1 MLCCGCSIKSWCWR
15 LVYSAESSS
24 AVWLQACTVVNH
36 PRSGPTGECHDV
48 KELAEAAR
56 ALSGP
61 LATDVSAMEARVT
74 ELSSFAVVVKA
85 EIGTADASAAEALQ
99 GVAASEEQWVAE
111 VRARAESLRRDIQR
125 IHDDKVQMVLQL
137 MVWGSDRVGGTHCDR
152 LLSVVDRDMNV
163 TCIGLC
169 V

>member
-1 MLCCGCSIKSWCWR
+1 MVLPL
-15 LVYSAESSS
+15 LVVPVFTSF
-24 AVWLQACTVVNH
+24 AVWLQACTVVDH
-36 PRSGPTGECHDV
+36 REAGGHDV
-48 KELAEAAR
+48 KDLAEAAR

-125 IHDDKVQMVLQL
+125 IHDDKVQMALTL
-137 MVWGSDRVGGTHCDR
+137 MVLVE
-152 LLSVVDRDMNV
+152 
-163 TCIGLC
+163 
-169 V
+169 